1 MNRQHE
7 GVVLAV
13 CISEKRGTKKQMIPY
28 ALLEENSGI
37 EGDAHACSE
46 SIRQVSLL
54 AAESI
59 QKMEEKGLE
68 TTPGLFAENIV
79 TSGLDLISL
88 KPGTRL
94 SVGQTAVLE
103 ITQIGKE
110 CHTHCEVFLRV
121 GECIMPREG
130 VFARVIRGGTVRK
143 GDRILLIDHGT
154 YKC

>member
-1 MNRQHE
+1 LNRQHE
-7 GVVLAV
+7 GIVVAV
-13 CISEKRGTKKQMIPY
+13 CISEKRGTKKKMIPCGI
-28 ALLEENSGI
+28 LEENKGI
-37 EGDAHACSE
+37 EGDAHACSD

-79 TSGLDLISL
+79 TSGIDLMSL

-94 SVGQTAVLE
+94 SIGQTVMLE

-110 CHTHCEVFLRV
+110 CHAHCEVFLQV
-121 GECIMPREG
+121 GDCIMPREG
-130 VFARVIRGGTVRK
+130 VFARVIQGGTVQE
-143 GDRILLIDHGT
+143 GDRILLIDHE
-154 YKC
+154 K